1 MAPGLAG
8 GLLTAGQQRA
18 DHDHIAAGGDGL
30 HNVAGELHAAVGDD
44 GHAVLGG
51 HPGGVV
57 DGGDL
62 GHADAGLH
70 AGGAEGAGADAHLH
84 AVGARLDEGAGALG
98 GGHITGDQ
106 LHVGV
111 EGLDALDGLQHVLGV
126 AVGGV
131 QAQHVHA
138 GLHQG
143 GHPVQHV
150 GGGADG
156 GAHQQAA
163 LLVTGG
169 VGVHLGLLDV
179 LDGDEALQTEV
190 LVHDGQLLDLV
201 LAEDLLG
208 LGQGGALGGGDQVFL
223 GHHVVDELVHVGLEL
238 HVADGHAGD
247 AELGHQLVRLGQGVA
262 GSQPEGV
269 GDDPVLGAL
278 HHVHL
283 FGLLADRHIFMDD
296 ANAALP
302 GDGDGHAVLGDGIH
316 GGADQ
321 GDIQPDL
328 LRQLGVQVHVGGQH
342 VAGRWDQQ
350 HIVKGEALLDELL
363 GGVLIDHKLQ
373 LLFLLRPAGAA
384 GPVITKMCIGYSIVP
399 CCHKGCQGSTSPK
412 ISAASK
418 RDLPPSSIPWTK
430 WVPSC
435 SLVQR
440 SSSSPGRHSAR

>member
-1 MAPGLAG
+1 MGLPQAGRRDLHELGVLLQLLNGAAAGVAHTGPQAAHELIDGVAGGSLVGDTALHALGDQLLVVLLEIAVLGAVVHGGQGAHAPVGLELTALIDLGVAG

-18 DHDHIAAGGDGL
+18 DHDHAAAGGDGF
-30 HNVAGELHAAVGDD
+30 HDVAGELHAAVGDD

-51 HPGGVV
+51 HPGGVI

-62 GHADAGLH
+62 GYADAGHH
-70 AGGAEGAGADAHLH
+70 AGGADGAGADAHLH

-98 GGHITGDQ
+98 GGHVAGDQ

-208 LGQGGALGGGDQVFL
+208 LGQGGALGRGDQVLL

-238 HVADGHAGD
+238 HVPVGDDADELTVVADGHAGD

-283 FGLLADRHIFMDD
+283 LGLLADGHIFMDD
-296 ANAALP
+296 ADAALP

-316 GGADQ
+316 GGAD
-321 GDIQPDL
+321 
-328 LRQLGVQVHVGGQH
+328 
-342 VAGRWDQQ
+342 
-350 HIVKGEALLDELL
+350 
-363 GGVLIDHKLQ
+363 
-373 LLFLLRPAGAA
+373 
-384 GPVITKMCIGYSIVP
+384 
-399 CCHKGCQGSTSPK
+399 
-412 ISAASK
+412 
-418 RDLPPSSIPWTK
+418 
-430 WVPSC
+430 
-435 SLVQR
+435 
-440 SSSSPGRHSAR
+440 